1 MSRSAIGMWKDSY
14 ASAADELPPLP
25 EDMTIPQFVSLC
37 FDRICYVSTL
47 PSSPL
52 CATNTRAHPVLP
64 RTQRYQH
71 ILDRSQTDMQEMHAE
86 RVSED
91 LAIV

>member
-37 FDRICYVSTL
+37 FDRICYVSIL

-52 CATNTRAHPVLP
+52 CHQHARPPSIASHPALP
-64 RTQRYQH
+64 TY
-71 ILDRSQTDMQEMHAE
+71 SGP
-86 RVSED
+86 
-91 LAIV
+91 LADGYARNAR